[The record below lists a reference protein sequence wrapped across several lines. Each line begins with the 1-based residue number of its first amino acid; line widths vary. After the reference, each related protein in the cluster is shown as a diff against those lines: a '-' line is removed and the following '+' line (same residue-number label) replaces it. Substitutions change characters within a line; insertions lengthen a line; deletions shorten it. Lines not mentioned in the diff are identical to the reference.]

1 MSNGVPISSWFV
13 EETDS
18 ELMQM
23 VPFLESLLD
32 KVLYTVVILLIL
44 SSVGRPTLIHKLIR
58 YFVVK
63 ENYTVSLIRMFHCIA
78 HYKVHLLISYHS
90 HMHRMMFG
98 HNIRDKYRVH
108 ELLPQDSQT
117 VTCQTNDSSEL
128 PREH

>member
-90 HMHRMMFG
+90 HTG
-98 HNIRDKYRVH
+98 
-108 ELLPQDSQT
+108 
-117 VTCQTNDSSEL
+117 
-128 PREH
+128 